1 MKRRLKRKFFWLNEW
16 NISEQEAWFTDMA
29 LEGWELIEL
38 DWLFATFA
46 ESEPQEVVYRCDVL
60 DVESLPDQQRMERY
74 RKSGWE
80 FVDSRKHIQVF
91 REREHKPAS
100 EVYTTSQERA
110 SALSLFQKK
119 LRNKGLI
126 TIFLS
131 LITFW
136 LHIITIK
143 TNPVQNYLEDSF
155 ILLFYMTIFLIIAII
170 STITSIVEMR
180 KLIKRLISTG
190 EAIDE
195 YTDYRLKMNRKRFF
209 TIFQFIVVISLIIA
223 TITTI
228 TINDENWYDEI
239 PANDLPVVQLSDMI
253 DSVDYGKVIST
264 ESSGN
269 YYIVGSS
276 ILVPKQY
283 ELHENVQVPDEKGNS
298 LSDLSIISYGYEAR
312 NKWLAEKLA
321 QALRKKY
328 LTEKIMDESIAND
341 NFDEIWMEVGD
352 SYLGIIVRKGTEIR
366 HLIYYG
372 IDPVNEEVEKILS
385 IMGDNF

>member
-1 MKRRLKRKFFWLNEW
+1 MKRRLKRKLFWLNEW

-46 ESEPQEVVYRCDVL
+46 ESEPQEVVYRCEVL

-91 REREHKPAS
+91 REREHKTAS

-119 LRNKGLI
+119 LRNKGLL

-155 ILLFYMTIFLIIAII
+155 ILLFYMTIFLIIAIT
-170 STITSIVEMR
+170 STIMSIVEMR
-180 KLIKRLISTG
+180 RLIKRLISTG

-239 PANDLPVVQLSDMI
+239 PANDLPIVQLSDMI

-283 ELHENVQVPDEKGNS
+283 ELHENVQVSDEKGNS

-341 NFDEIWMEVGD
+341 NLDEIWMEVGD

-372 IDPVNEEVEKILS
+372 IDPVNEEVEKIIF